1 MADVS
6 DRRVGG
12 CLINLYDEKNFLD
25 ARGRTDCFADFCRK
39 IFVVLL
45 VNRQTYKET
54 FDVNNIFF

>member
-25 ARGRTDCFADFCRK
+25 ARGRTDYFAVAFDIDI
-39 IFVVLL
+39 IFVEKSL
-45 VNRQTYKET
+45 
-54 FDVNNIFF
+54 